1 MDMALQ
7 LPALRKIGE
16 DLGVS
21 FEDGMSGVVNDGRM
35 PPKDKSS

>member
-35 PPKDKSS
+35 SPKDKSS